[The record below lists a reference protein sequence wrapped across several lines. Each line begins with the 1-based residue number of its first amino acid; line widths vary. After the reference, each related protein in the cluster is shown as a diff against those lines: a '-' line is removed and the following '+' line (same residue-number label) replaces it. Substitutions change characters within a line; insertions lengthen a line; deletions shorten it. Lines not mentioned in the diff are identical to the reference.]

1 MVRLITFKV
10 INIILSAVVDFII
23 IIIRLKVSVNFV
35 FCGIFVHC
43 GIFVFFIRLDVCLKR
58 LIVSQENAE
67 PLKTYVKSNEEY
79 KNATMYKNATEY
91 KIDGHIES
99 NYYDTEVNNGTLND
113 INKVIRQTKQL
124 TEYNRVQDS
133 ELVKKMKLY
142 WLER

>member
-1 MVRLITFKV
+1 
-10 INIILSAVVDFII
+10 
-23 IIIRLKVSVNFV
+23 
-35 FCGIFVHC
+35 
-43 GIFVFFIRLDVCLKR
+43 
-58 LIVSQENAE
+58 
-67 PLKTYVKSNEEY
+67 
-79 KNATMYKNATEY
+79 MYKNATEY